1 MKSLDENYY
10 NPFFSHI
17 YVEEEIA
24 EHPRVKQILARFMKA
39 EIVYIRH
46 YKDVFCRRRQD
57 YEEQYHAQNLILAK
71 KTGSLIYQG
80 ILQSDYNLIMGTI
93 TISVISVALTT
104 FVIDLL
110 YPFLDP
116 RIRYS

>member
-39 EIVYIRH
+39 EIVYIRPKM
-46 YKDVFCRRRQD
+46 YSADADRTMKNNIMRR
-57 YEEQYHAQNLILAK
+57 
-71 KTGSLIYQG
+71 T
-80 ILQSDYNLIMGTI
+80 
-93 TISVISVALTT
+93 
-104 FVIDLL
+104 
-110 YPFLDP
+110 
-116 RIRYS
+116 

>member
-10 NPFFSHI
+10 NPFFFHI

-46 YKDVFCRRRQD
+46 YKDVSADADRTMKNNIMRR
-57 YEEQYHAQNLILAK
+57 
-71 KTGSLIYQG
+71 T
-80 ILQSDYNLIMGTI
+80 
-93 TISVISVALTT
+93 
-104 FVIDLL
+104 
-110 YPFLDP
+110 
-116 RIRYS
+116 